1 MSILDITPI
10 DLSPYLRSPMFSVQE
25 GISLARALVA
35 GCPKDSPALVKR
47 AAAKLKRAADEAQSA
62 LTARQREQNQQSEED
77 SKVLDQEMD
86 AAWGGMR
93 LRLEGY
99 ASLSR
104 ELVPRSGR
112 SAELLAELFGSDG
125 LSFLK
130 GTYSAQ
136 LSTMHALLQRIT
148 EDKLDKE
155 LDALCGPEFL
165 ARIRAM
171 LPRYER
177 MVNAM
182 LSRKSGPA
190 ENLLTYRNA
199 LSRAVLAYATAICS
213 TVDEEDGETVE
224 QAIAALAPL
233 AGQRT
238 AVAGRRSSGDSTE
251 PSPAPEPA
259 PAPPAG

>member
-1 MSILDITPI
+1 
-10 DLSPYLRSPMFSVQE
+10 MFSVQE

-35 GCPKDSPALVKR
+35 GCPKDAPPLVKR
-47 AAAKLKRAADEAQSA
+47 AAAKLKRAADAAQTA

-86 AAWGGMR
+86 AAWAGLR

-99 ASLSR
+99 TTLSH
-104 ELVPRSGR
+104 ELVPRAGR
-112 SAELLAELFGSDG
+112 AAELLTELLGSDG

-130 GTYSAQ
+130 GTYSSQ
-136 LSTMHALLQRIT
+136 LATMQALLQRIT

-165 ARIRAM
+165 VRIRAM

-177 MVNAM
+177 MVHAM

-190 ENLLTYRNA
+190 ENLLTYRNS

-213 TVDEEDGETVE
+213 TVDEDHAETVE
-224 QAIAALAPL
+224 QAMAALAPL
-233 AGQRT
+233 VGQRIAT
-238 AVAGRRSSGDSTE
+238 AGRRGPGESAE
-251 PSPAPEPA
+251 PAPPEPTPEPV